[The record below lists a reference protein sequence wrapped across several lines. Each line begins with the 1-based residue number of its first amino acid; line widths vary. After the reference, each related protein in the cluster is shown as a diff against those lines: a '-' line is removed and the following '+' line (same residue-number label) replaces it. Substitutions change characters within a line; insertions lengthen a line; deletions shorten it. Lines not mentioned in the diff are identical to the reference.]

1 MFSGLGQ
8 RALYTQTAAAAAAIL
23 NVNEMVG
30 EKLFV
35 FFPLST
41 VDSGTLY

>member
-8 RALYTQTAAAAAAIL
+8 RALYREPAAAAATIL

-41 VDSGTLY
+41 VDSGTPY